1 MIHCSF
7 STVRERDMD
16 LLFLESI
23 VTDPGFCAL
32 VLENTDY
39 AQKPF
44 RILDARLSRTELDLG
59 ESDLTV
65 ILEIEGKRVGLL
77 IEDKIDAVA
86 MPDQYGRYLKRGE
99 KGRRKGD
106 WEEFIV
112 YIFCPQ
118 KYYCLNAEA
127 KKYMHFRS
135 YEIFKEYFDEKGDIL
150 SQVRSQQLEQA
161 ITKAKKPPEAN
172 VDQNANAFFKQ
183 YLQFQKE
190 HYPTLDMRTSKTSSG
205 WWPHYGTRLGDTYI
219 YHKTQEGSVILIFP
233 NATAHMDTLQEIA
246 AWLREHGLP
255 GVFAAT
261 ASKSIALSI
270 DVPKIKVKE
279 PFEQT
284 SKSDLRMC
292 LDAVQALTDF
302 ANAVASAHRISA
314 IKKEKKQ

>member
-23 VTDPGFCAL
+23 VTDPGFCEL

-44 RILDARLSRTELDLG
+44 RILDAQLSRTELDLG

-65 ILEIEGKRVGLL
+65 ILEIDGKRVGLL
-77 IEDKIDAVA
+77 IEDKIDAIA
-86 MPDQYGRYLKRGE
+86 MPDQYGRYLKRGD

-118 KYYCLNAEA
+118 KYYCLNSEA

-205 WWPHYGTRLGDTYI
+205 W
-219 YHKTQEGSVILIFP
+219 
-233 NATAHMDTLQEIA
+233 
-246 AWLREHGLP
+246 
-255 GVFAAT
+255 
-261 ASKSIALSI
+261 
-270 DVPKIKVKE
+270 
-279 PFEQT
+279 
-284 SKSDLRMC
+284 
-292 LDAVQALTDF
+292 
-302 ANAVASAHRISA
+302 
-314 IKKEKKQ
+314 

>member
-1 MIHCSF
+1 MTHCSF

-23 VTDPGFCAL
+23 VTDPGFCEL
-32 VLENTDY
+32 VLAETPY

-44 RILDARLSRTELDLG
+44 RVLDAQLSRTELDLG

-65 ILEIEGKRVGLL
+65 ILEIDGKRVGLL
-77 IEDKIDAVA
+77 IEDKIDATA

-99 KGRRKGD
+99 KGRRKDD

-118 KYYCLNAEA
+118 KYYCLNSEA

-135 YEIFKEYFDEKGDIL
+135 YEKFKEYFDGKGDIL
-150 SQVRSQQLEQA
+150 SHVRSQQLAQA
-161 ITKAKKPPEAN
+161 INKAKKPPEAN
-172 VDQNANAFFKQ
+172 VDKNANAFFKQ
-183 YLQFQKE
+183 YLQFQRE

-205 WWPHYGTRLGDTYI
+205 WWPHYGTSLGDTYI

-246 AWLREHGLP
+246 SWLREHGLP
-255 GVFAAT
+255 GVFATT
-261 ASKSIALSI
+261 ASKSVALSI
-270 DVPKIKVKE
+270 DVPKLKVKE
-279 PFEQT
+279 PFEHT
-284 SKSDLRMC
+284 RESDLRMC

-302 ANAVASAHRISA
+302 ANIVAAAHRICA
-314 IKKEKKQ
+314 IKKSKKN

>member
-1 MIHCSF
+1 
-7 STVRERDMD
+7 
-16 LLFLESI
+16 
-23 VTDPGFCAL
+23 
-32 VLENTDY
+32 
-39 AQKPF
+39 
-44 RILDARLSRTELDLG
+44 
-59 ESDLTV
+59 
-65 ILEIEGKRVGLL
+65 
-77 IEDKIDAVA
+77 
-86 MPDQYGRYLKRGE
+86 MPDQYERYLKRGE
-99 KGRRKGD
+99 KGIEKGD
-106 WEEFIV
+106 WQEFTV

-118 KYYCLNAEA
+118 KYYCLNSEA

-135 YEIFKEYFDEKGDIL
+135 YEKFKKYFDEKGDIL

-161 ITKAKKPPEAN
+161 INKAKKPPEAN

-270 DVPKIKVKE
+270 DVPKLKVKE
-279 PFEQT
+279 SFEQT
-284 SKSDLRMC
+284 SKSDLRTC

-302 ANAVASAHRISA
+302 ANTVAAAHRISA

>member
-1 MIHCSF
+1 
-7 STVRERDMD
+7 
-16 LLFLESI
+16 
-23 VTDPGFCAL
+23 
-32 VLENTDY
+32 
-39 AQKPF
+39 
-44 RILDARLSRTELDLG
+44 
-59 ESDLTV
+59 
-65 ILEIEGKRVGLL
+65 
-77 IEDKIDAVA
+77 
-86 MPDQYGRYLKRGE
+86 
-99 KGRRKGD
+99 
-106 WEEFIV
+106 
-112 YIFCPQ
+112 
-118 KYYCLNAEA
+118 
-127 KKYMHFRS
+127 MHFRS
-135 YEIFKEYFDEKGDIL
+135 YEEFKEYFDEKGDIL

-255 GVFAAT
+255 GVFATT

-270 DVPKIKVKE
+270 DVPKLKVKE

-284 SKSDLRMC
+284 SKSDLRTC

-302 ANAVASAHRISA
+302 ANTVASAHRISA
-314 IKKEKKQ
+314 IKKEKK